1 MYEIVRYSEKE
12 FEDLFKKINNLES
25 KIYFWMDK
33 TNKKVNVE
41 TQIYYN
47 NIDNMWE
54 GELEVT
60 NEKRDR

>member
-60 NEKRDR
+60 NEKGDR